1 MRIAFVNATRR
12 WGGVKTWMLA
22 FAAGLVARGH
32 VVRVYGRQPEFAASA
47 RAAVGHGERVSF
59 GADLNPVTIRQFR
72 RRFRAEGIEAV
83 ILNVGKDLATA
94 GVAARLEG
102 LPVIQRIGLPRDIP
116 YRFKTRLL
124 HRWINP
130 WFLCPCRF
138 IAEGFRTSLPYLR
151 PERIKVVLNGKTP
164 STGALRNH
172 APRVLL
178 VTQQLCADK
187 GHAALFRALA
197 GVEQPWRLGV
207 AGTGDMKQ
215 ELQELAQH
223 LGLSGRL
230 TWHGFSSDVSALIRE
245 ADIFVLASQEEGLP
259 NTLLEAMAGGLLP
272 IVRDVGGVREVMPP
286 ELEDWVLPFSATAED
301 FRTAVRAALALPEAA
316 FLHLR
321 EQARAACRT
330 RFLLEER
337 VAELETWLGAVINEG
352 APSREKRTV

>member
-1 MRIAFVNATRR
+1 MRIAFVNATRH

-22 FAAGLVARGH
+22 FAAGLAARGH
-32 VVRVYGRQPEFAASA
+32 VVRVYGRQPEFVAAA
-47 RAAVGHGERVSF
+47 QAAVGHGERVAF
-59 GADLNPVTIRQFR
+59 GADLNPMIIRQFQ
-72 RRFRAEGIEAV
+72 RRFRAEGIEGV

-94 GVAARLEG
+94 GAAARLEG

-124 HRWINP
+124 HRWIDP

-151 PERIKVVLNGKTP
+151 PERIKVVLNGKIP
-164 STGALRNH
+164 STGALCNH

-187 GHAALFRALA
+187 GHAVLFRALA
-197 GVEQPWRLGV
+197 GVEQPWRLEV
-207 AGTGDMKQ
+207 AGTGELEQ
-215 ELQELAQH
+215 ELRGLAQR
-223 LGLSGRL
+223 LGLSGKL
-230 TWHGFSSDVSALIRE
+230 LWHGFSPDVSALIQE

-286 ELEDWVLPFSATAED
+286 ELEDWMLPFSATAED
-301 FRTAVRAALALPEAA
+301 FRTAIRAALTLPDAAL
-316 FLHLR
+316 LRLR
-321 EQARAACRT
+321 EQARAACRA
-330 RFLLEER
+330 RFFLEER
-337 VAELETWLGAVINEG
+337 VAELEAWLSEVINQG
-352 APSREKRTV
+352 VFVRGKRTA